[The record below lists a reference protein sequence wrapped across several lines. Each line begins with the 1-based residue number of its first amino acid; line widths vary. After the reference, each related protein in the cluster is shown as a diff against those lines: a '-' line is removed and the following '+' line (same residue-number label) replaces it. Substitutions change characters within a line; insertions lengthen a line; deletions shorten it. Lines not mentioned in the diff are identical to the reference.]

1 MTASPQRRFHTRSLS
16 FWNDKQLR
24 FMIVVEMAEAVI
36 FDWDGTLA
44 DTKKAVVQSFQKV
57 LGEAGCRVSDEFI
70 ERRIGIGTKK
80 TFIEAFRECHM
91 RLDVSTLE
99 RLAQEKVRIQVGLV
113 DIVNL
118 FDGVTELLEA
128 LQGRVMIAL
137 ATMSGR
143 KVVDKLLPEKRV
155 AGYFDVVVT
164 ADEVVK
170 PKPDPEVFLVSAAKL
185 GVKPEDCVVVEDSV
199 FGVRAAKAAGM
210 MCIAVSS
217 GVYGREELEEEKP
230 DLTIGSL
237 VEKDRVLSFIFGS
250 V

>member
-1 MTASPQRRFHTRSLS
+1 
-16 FWNDKQLR
+16 
-24 FMIVVEMAEAVI
+24 MIGVGMVKAVI

-80 TFIEAFRECHM
+80 TIIEAFRECHM
-91 RLDVSTLE
+91 RLDVSKLE
-99 RLAQEKVRIQVGLV
+99 KLANEKIRIQAELA
-113 DIVNL
+113 DIVRL

-128 LQGRVMIAL
+128 LQGRIQIAL
-137 ATMSGR
+137 ATMSSR
-143 KVVDKLLPEKRV
+143 KVVDKLLPAKEIG
-155 AGYFDVVVT
+155 GYFDVVVT
-164 ADEVVK
+164 ADEVVN
-170 PKPDPEVFLVSAAKL
+170 PKPDPEIFLVSAARL
-185 GVKPEDCVVVEDSV
+185 GVEPEDCVVVEDSI

-210 MCIAVSS
+210 KCIAVSS
-217 GVYGREELEEEKP
+217 GVYSKEELEEENP
-230 DLTIGSL
+230 DLMIDSL